1 MAIEIEV
8 KFETLRS
15 LGFAS
20 IGAAYIGVGTETDH
34 PARMILVQNFTNHPL
49 MFSLD
54 AVDDHF
60 PLMNGSA
67 FIFDVSSNKT
77 IDSGFFIAKGTRLYV
92 KEIDTTPTSGKV
104 YFTIFYGSED

>member
-1 MAIEIEV
+1 MAIEIKV

-20 IGAAYIGVGTETDH
+20 IGAAYMGVGTEIAH
-34 PARMILVQNFTNHPL
+34 PARMILIQNFSNQPL

-54 AVDDHF
+54 GINDHL
-60 PLMNGSA
+60 PIMDGSA

-77 IDSGFFIAKGTRLYV
+77 IDSGFFIEKGTRLYV